1 MINCKQASQL
11 ISQSLDRKLSLR
23 ERFSLRLHTFIC
35 DACRRFKQ
43 QLHFLRLA
51 LKRIGEQVE
60 NDTGITLP
68 SETKSRIAQS
78 IDSLP

>member
-35 DACRRFKQ
+35 DACRRFGQ
-43 QLHFLRLA
+43 QLLSLRFA
-51 LKRIGEQVE
+51 LKRMGEQVE

-68 SETKSRIAQS
+68 PETKSRISQS
-78 IDSLP
+78 IDSLS

>member
-11 ISQSLDRKLSLR
+11 ISQSLDRNLSLR
-23 ERFSLRLHTFIC
+23 ERCSLRLHTFIC
-35 DACRRFKQ
+35 DACSRFGQ
-43 QLHFLRLA
+43 QLHSIRLA
-51 LKRIGEQVE
+51 LKRMGEQVE

-78 IDSLP
+78 IDSLS